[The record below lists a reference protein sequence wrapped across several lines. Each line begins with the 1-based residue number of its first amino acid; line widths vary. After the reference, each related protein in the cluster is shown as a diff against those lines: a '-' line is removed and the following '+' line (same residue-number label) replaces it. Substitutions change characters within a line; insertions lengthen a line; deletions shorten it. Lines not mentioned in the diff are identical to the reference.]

1 MNVNFKFDNGHEV
14 KDLVSGFTGIVDC
27 CSLWLNGCRRYS
39 VQPKMKK
46 GGTTKPESIWV
57 DEESLEKIS
66 DGLIKKI
73 KPTETGGP
81 YGKSD
86 YARF

>member
-1 MNVNFKFDNGHEV
+1 MTVEFEFSNGEEV
-14 KDLVSGFTGIVDC
+14 IDVVSGFAGIIDC

-46 GGTTKPESIWV
+46 GETVKPESIWV
-57 DEESLEKIS
+57 DEESLEIIS
-66 DGLIKKI
+66 KGVSEKVI
-73 KPTETGGP
+73 PSRTGGP

-86 YARF
+86 SCRL